1 MQQNIA
7 SCEHLV
13 VCTGIIAR
21 FFFPHLVCSKNA
33 VREMNWVCTQ
43 GVGSKRAVRESE
55 SLFYTSKFGEK
66 VFKKLMKCLILL
78 DVVIIVG
85 WCN

>member
-1 MQQNIA
+1 
-7 SCEHLV
+7 
-13 VCTGIIAR
+13 
-21 FFFPHLVCSKNA
+21 
-33 VREMNWVCTQ
+33 MNWVCTQ

-66 VFKKLMKCLILL
+66 VLEKLMKCLILSG
-78 DVVIIVG
+78 VVIIVG